1 MGAGSIRAAIRTQP
15 DWSAPP
21 VETPFGPVPRAQLGS
36 LLRGLDVTILAM
48 IPLMV
53 ALYLG
58 YVPPLV
64 AVVQLVFS
72 AGIVLVVALSRPKH
86 A

>member
-1 MGAGSIRAAIRTQP
+1 MT
-15 DWSAPP
+15 
-21 VETPFGPVPRAQLGS
+21 V
-36 LLRGLDVTILAM
+36 LAM

-58 YVPPLV
+58 YVPSLV
-64 AVVQLVFS
+64 AVVQLAFS